1 MTNNVL
7 TLISLLITGALLWL
21 RLKESYRKEV
31 KIICLSP
38 KANLKFKA
46 IRIIKEI
53 ESLEQ
58 GARAPGDALGLLC
71 VIKDKLRAALRN
83 EDEKELK
90 RIVKKV
96 KSRKEI
102 KDLIERNKIT

>member
-1 MTNNVL
+1 MINNVL
-7 TLISLLITGALLWL
+7 TMISLLITGALLWL
-21 RLKESYRKEV
+21 RFKDSYRKEA

-53 ESLEQ
+53 ELFQKSARSFDDLQ
-58 GARAPGDALGLLC
+58 GLC

-83 EDEKELK
+83 EDQKELK
-90 RIVKKV
+90 RIVKRA

-102 KDLIERNKIT
+102 KDLIERNRIT